1 MVIIEM
7 LISICPKMIG
17 GFLIKFDNSF
27 AIKAL
32 DYVFEWLQKPINKR
46 ASWGNCPRGLNEDV
60 DGSSA
65 K

>member
-17 GFLIKFDNSF
+17 GFLIKVDNSF

-46 ASWGNCPRGLNEDV
+46 AVMGKLSQGF
-60 DGSSA
+60 